1 MKLNTLSYT
10 EALEQ
15 VASLLIA
22 TDALVVDMRDAPG
35 YPSLM
40 VLVKD
45 CMPLFIFVS
54 PDWRMDDA
62 DWNAAKVIVT
72 RKLWDV
78 GATWF
83 DITDTEELDWVMGEI
98 LHRTKPGD
106 LKPAV
111 QLTAE
116 QSGFDF
122 DTASQTVS
130 CTPEGVVVS
139 KTLPQPA
146 VRSGKWLE

>member
-45 CMPLFIFVS
+45 CMPLFIFVR

-83 DITDTEELDWVMGEI
+83 DIADTEELDWVMGEI

-130 CTPEGVVVS
+130 CTPEGVVVAEAP
-139 KTLPQPA
+139 PQPA
-146 VRSGKWLE
+146 VRPPKWLE